1 MVQTVCRLG
10 GKYSRDG
17 STETKKN
24 AVHGGKTGRQNCSVV
39 NFSVFFRL
47 KNTPITCYIVVA
59 HKVGKGE
66 CFD

>member
-17 STETKKN
+17 STGTKKKMLYMEEKL
-24 AVHGGKTGRQNCSVV
+24 AIKIVP
-39 NFSVFFRL
+39 FSVFFRL
-47 KNTPITCYIVVA
+47 QNAPITCYIVVA

-66 CFD
+66 YFD

>member
-17 STETKKN
+17 STGTKKKC
-24 AVHGGKTGRQNCSVV
+24 GKTA
-39 NFSVFFRL
+39 FFRL
-47 KNTPITCYIVVA
+47 QNAPNTCYIVVA

-66 CFD
+66 YFD

>member
-10 GKYSRDG
+10 GKYSRDR
-17 STETKKN
+17 STGTKKMLYMEEKL
-24 AVHGGKTGRQNCSVV
+24 AGKIVP
-39 NFSVFFRL
+39 FSVFFRL
-47 KNTPITCYIVVA
+47 QNAPITCYTVVA